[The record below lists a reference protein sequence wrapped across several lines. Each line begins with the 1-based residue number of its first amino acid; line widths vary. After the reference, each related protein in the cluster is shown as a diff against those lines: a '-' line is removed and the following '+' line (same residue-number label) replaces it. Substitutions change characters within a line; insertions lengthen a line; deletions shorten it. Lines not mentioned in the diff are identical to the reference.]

1 MSRGREVSIC
11 FVFNRT
17 KPFAGTRESTGKE
30 GNAKKMEDKRLYISI
45 FLQLDRSL
53 IQEKFPHVHDIFL
66 IKVFPYVE
74 NKTSIFINGK
84 SDTDTLA
91 MSTFA

>member
-1 MSRGREVSIC
+1 
-11 FVFNRT
+11 
-17 KPFAGTRESTGKE
+17 
-30 GNAKKMEDKRLYISI
+30 MEDRRLYISI

-53 IQEKFPHVHDIFL
+53 IQEKFPHVHNIFL